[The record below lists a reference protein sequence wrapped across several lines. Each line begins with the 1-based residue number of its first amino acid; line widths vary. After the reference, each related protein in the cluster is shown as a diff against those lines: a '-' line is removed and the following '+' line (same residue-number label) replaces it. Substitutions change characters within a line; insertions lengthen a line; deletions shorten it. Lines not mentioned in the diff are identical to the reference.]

1 MNRPSTLN
9 KRSIRLIL
17 RDPKIWLSALAYM
30 GVGVTGYSTTFF
42 MPTILLEFGWR
53 AEEAQVRTIPVYAV
67 STVGMLLVAWLSDRL
82 RHRYGFILL
91 GSVVATIGYGVLL
104 SQPQQQRADGRDAKF
119 AALFLVSLGGYA
131 ATPLPLAWLANNLA
145 GHWKRALGSGLQV
158 TVGNVAG
165 IIAANIFVQT
175 DAPAYRTGYA
185 IALAMMWLG
194 ASAATAMC
202 AWMARENHRRDRRAA
217 EGVLPRHGDAEDE
230 GNRGDDDERFRFTL

>member
-1 MNRPSTLN
+1 
-9 KRSIRLIL
+9 
-17 RDPKIWLSALAYM
+17 M
-30 GVGVTGYSTTFF
+30 GVGVTGYATTFF

-91 GSVVATIGYGVLL
+91 GCVVATVGYGVLL
-104 SQPQQQRADGRDAKF
+104 SQPQQPPPHHQQYPDHHQQRRADGRDAKF

-165 IIAANIFVQT
+165 IVAANIFVQA

-185 IALAMMWLG
+185 VALAMMWLG
-194 ASAATAMC
+194 AAAATAMC
-202 AWMARENHRRDRRAA
+202 ACMARENRRRDRRAA
-217 EGVLPRHGDAEDE
+217 EHGTLPPRGDTEDE
-230 GNRGDDDERFRFTL
+230 GNRGDDDARFRFTL